1 MRLIDL
7 DISPAPEH
15 DHSSDQGRISRSAL
29 LRLMVAYLFPAILD
43 GKPRLMMLLE
53 HDAKELL
60 AADGIP
66 VPMGV
71 LTTTADIDLPAT
83 LHGPWMVKGQI
94 PTGGRGKAGG
104 IKRADTIVELRQRL
118 GSLLGKTV
126 KGQVIR
132 TCRIEQCVRGT
143 ECYLSVSLDLAQ
155 GRLRVLLSSEGG
167 VDIEAH
173 AERGSLLATD
183 VANDGRDAIAAAR
196 RLADT
201 IASPARETIVHA
213 AERLITEFFA
223 FEATLLEVNPLF
235 IRPDGSWSAGD
246 IKLVIDDNALV
257 RQPRLCD
264 LIRQRADDYPEM
276 ALKLDHGFDFVVVD
290 PDGEIGLVT
299 TGAGLSMQ
307 MIDELAERGH
317 PAFNF
322 CDIRTGQ
329 LRGDPTR
336 LINVFRWIAAGRNV
350 RSVLINFFAGITHLG
365 EVAKLLVT
373 ALNAVPELR
382 VPVTARLIGN
392 GYDEAIAVFAS
403 AGHPLKVEPDLD
415 RAIELALAPLT
426 GARP

>member
-1 MRLIDL
+1 
-7 DISPAPEH
+7 
-15 DHSSDQGRISRSAL
+15 
-29 LRLMVAYLFPAILD
+29 
-43 GKPRLMMLLE
+43 MMLLE

-60 AADGIP
+60 ATDGIP
-66 VPMGV
+66 VPTGI
-71 LTTTADIDLPAT
+71 LATAADVAMPAS
-83 LHGPWMVKGQI
+83 LAAPWMVKAQV
-94 PTGGRGKAGG
+94 PVGGRGKAGG
-104 IKRADTIVELRQRL
+104 IKRAETATELRHGL
-118 GSLLGKTV
+118 GEFLGKTI
-126 KGQVIR
+126 KGQTVR
-132 TCRIEQCVRGT
+132 ACRVEQCVDGM
-143 ECYLSVSLDLAQ
+143 ECYLSLSLDTVQ
-155 GRLRVLLSSEGG
+155 GRLRVLLSSQGG

-173 AERGSLLATD
+173 AERGALRSAD
-183 VANDGRDAIAAAR
+183 VAFKQHEAIAAAS

-201 IASPARETIVHA
+201 IASPARETIVRA
-213 AERLITEFFA
+213 AEHLIAEFFA

-235 IRPDGSWSAGD
+235 TRPDGSWTAGD
-246 IKLVIDDNALV
+246 LKLVIDDNALV

-264 LIRQRADDYPEM
+264 LIRDRAGDYPEM
-276 ALKLDHGFDFVVVD
+276 ALKLNHGFDFVVVD

-317 PAFNF
+317 AAFNF

-336 LINVFRWIAAGRNV
+336 LINVFQWIAAGRNV

-365 EVAKLLVT
+365 EVAKLLVI

-392 GYDEAIAVFAS
+392 GYDEAIAAFAA
-403 AGHPLKVEPDLD
+403 AGNPLRVEPDLD

-426 GARP
+426 GAQR

>member
-1 MRLIDL
+1 
-7 DISPAPEH
+7 
-15 DHSSDQGRISRSAL
+15 
-29 LRLMVAYLFPAILD
+29 
-43 GKPRLMMLLE
+43 MMLLE

-60 AADGIP
+60 ATDGIP
-66 VPMGV
+66 VPMGM
-71 LTTTADIDLPAT
+71 LATTADIELPAS
-83 LHGPWMVKGQI
+83 LEAPVMVKAQI
-94 PTGGRGKAGG
+94 PVGGRGKAGG
-104 IKRADTIVELRQRL
+104 IRRAESIAQLRHGL
-118 GSLLGKTV
+118 GELLGKTIKSQTV
-126 KGQVIR
+126 R
-132 TCRIEQCVRGT
+132 ACRIEQCIEGM
-143 ECYLSVSLDLAQ
+143 EHYLSVSLDAAQ
-155 GRLRVLLSSEGG
+155 GRLRMLLSPAGG
-167 VDIEAH
+167 VDIEVH
-173 AERGSLLATD
+173 AERGALRCAD
-183 VANDGRDAIAAAR
+183 VAFNKHAAIAAAS

-201 IASPARETIVHA
+201 IASPARETIARA
-213 AERLITEFFA
+213 AEQLIAEFFA

-235 IRPDGSWSAGD
+235 IRPNGSWTAGD
-246 IKLVIDDNALV
+246 LKLVIDDNALV

-264 LIRQRADDYPEM
+264 LIRRRADAYPEM
-276 ALKLDHGFDFVVVD
+276 ALKLNHGFDFVVVD

-307 MIDELAERGH
+307 MIDELEERGH

-336 LINVFRWIAAGRNV
+336 LINVFQWIAAGRNV

-392 GYDEAIAVFAS
+392 GYDEAIAVFAA
-403 AGHPLKVEPDLD
+403 AGYPLRVEPDLD

-426 GARP
+426 GAQR

>member
-1 MRLIDL
+1 
-7 DISPAPEH
+7 
-15 DHSSDQGRISRSAL
+15 
-29 LRLMVAYLFPAILD
+29 
-43 GKPRLMMLLE
+43 MLLE

-60 AADGIP
+60 AADGVPIP
-66 VPMGV
+66 TGI
-71 LTTTADIDLPAT
+71 LATTADVAPPAS
-83 LHGPWMVKGQI
+83 LAAPFMVKAQI
-94 PTGGRGKAGG
+94 AVGGRGKAGG
-104 IKRADTIVELRQRL
+104 IKRAGSVAELRHRL
-118 GSLLGKTV
+118 GELLGKTI
-126 KGQVIR
+126 KGQTVHA
-132 TCRIEQCVRGT
+132 CRIEQCVEGM
-143 ECYLSVSLDLAQ
+143 ECYLSVSLDATQ
-155 GRLRVLLSSEGG
+155 GHLRVLLSPEGG
-167 VDIEAH
+167 VDVEAY
-173 AERGSLLATD
+173 AERGALGSAD
-183 VANDGRDAIAAAR
+183 VAYNEREAIAAAS
-196 RLADT
+196 RLADI
-201 IASPARETIVHA
+201 IASPARETVVHA

-235 IRPDGSWSAGD
+235 VRPDGWWSAGD
-246 IKLVIDDNALV
+246 LKLVIDDNALI

-264 LIRQRADDYPEM
+264 LIRHRADAYPEM

-307 MIDELAERGH
+307 MIDELAGRGH

-336 LINVFRWIAAGRNV
+336 LINVFQWIAAGRNV

-365 EVAKLLVT
+365 EVAKLLVM
-373 ALNAVPELR
+373 ALKAVPELR

-403 AGHPLKVEPDLD
+403 AGNPLRVEPDLD

>member
-1 MRLIDL
+1 
-7 DISPAPEH
+7 
-15 DHSSDQGRISRSAL
+15 
-29 LRLMVAYLFPAILD
+29 
-43 GKPRLMMLLE
+43 MMLLE

-60 AADGIP
+60 AADGVP
-66 VPMGV
+66 VPTGI
-71 LTTTADIDLPAT
+71 LATTADVATPAV
-83 LHGPWMVKGQI
+83 LAAPWMVKAQV
-94 PTGGRGKAGG
+94 PVGGRGKAGG
-104 IKRADTIVELRQRL
+104 IMRAETTTELRHGL
-118 GSLLGKTV
+118 GELLGKTIKNQTV
-126 KGQVIR
+126 R
-132 TCRIEQCVRGT
+132 ACRVEQCVDGM
-143 ECYLSVSLDLAQ
+143 ECYLSLSLDPSQ

-167 VDIEAH
+167 VDIEAY
-173 AERGSLLATD
+173 AERGALRSAD
-183 VANDGRDAIAAAR
+183 VAFKQHEAIAAAS

-201 IASPARETIVHA
+201 IASPARETIVRA
-213 AERLITEFFA
+213 AEHLIAEFFA

-235 IRPDGSWSAGD
+235 IHPGGSWTAGD
-246 IKLVIDDNALV
+246 LKLVIDDNALV

-264 LIRQRADDYPEM
+264 LIRHRANDYPEL
-276 ALKLDHGFDFVVVD
+276 ALKLDHGFDFAVVD

-317 PAFNF
+317 AAFNF

-336 LINVFRWIAAGRNV
+336 LINVFQWIAAGRNV

-392 GYDEAIAVFAS
+392 GYDEAIAVFAA
-403 AGHPLKVEPDLD
+403 AGNPLRVEPDLD
-415 RAIELALAPLT
+415 RAIELTLAPLT
-426 GARP
+426 GAQP

>member
-1 MRLIDL
+1 
-7 DISPAPEH
+7 
-15 DHSSDQGRISRSAL
+15 
-29 LRLMVAYLFPAILD
+29 
-43 GKPRLMMLLE
+43 MMLLE

-60 AADGIP
+60 ATDGIP
-66 VPMGV
+66 VPLGV
-71 LTTTADIDLPAT
+71 LATTADIELPAA
-83 LHGPWMVKGQI
+83 LHGPWMVKVQI

-104 IKRADTIVELRQRL
+104 IKRAGTIVELRQRL
-118 GSLLGKTV
+118 GGLLGK
-126 KGQVIR
+126 GIR
-132 TCRIEQCVRGT
+132 DHVVRACRVEQCVEGM
-143 ECYLSVSLDLAQ
+143 ECYLSVSLDPAQ

-173 AERGSLLATD
+173 AERGALISAD
-183 VANDGRDAIAAAR
+183 VAANEREAIAAAS
-196 RLADT
+196 RLADS
-201 IASPARETIVHA
+201 IASPARETIVSA
-213 AERLITEFFA
+213 AEQLIAEFFV

-235 IRPDGSWSAGD
+235 IRPDGSWTAGD
-246 IKLVIDDNALV
+246 LKLVIDDNALV
-257 RQPRLCD
+257 RQPRLRD
-264 LIRQRADDYPEM
+264 LIRRRADAYPEM
-276 ALKLDHGFDFVVVD
+276 ALKLNHGFDFVVVN

-317 PAFNF
+317 HAFNF

-336 LINVFRWIAAGRNV
+336 LINVFQWIAAGRNV

-403 AGHPLKVEPDLD
+403 AGHPLRVEPDLD
-415 RAIELALAPLT
+415 RAIELALTPLT
-426 GARP
+426 GARR

>member
-1 MRLIDL
+1 
-7 DISPAPEH
+7 
-15 DHSSDQGRISRSAL
+15 
-29 LRLMVAYLFPAILD
+29 
-43 GKPRLMMLLE
+43 MMLLE

-60 AADGIP
+60 AATGVP
-66 VPMGV
+66 VPMGI
-71 LTTTADIDLPAT
+71 LAMTADVALPAS
-83 LHGPWMVKGQI
+83 LAAPFMVKAQI

-104 IKRADTIVELRQRL
+104 IRRAGSVTELRHGL
-118 GSLLGKTV
+118 GEILGKTI
-126 KGQVIR
+126 KGQTVR
-132 TCRIEQCVRGT
+132 ACRIEQCVEGM
-143 ECYLSVSLDLAQ
+143 ECYLSVSLDPTQ

-173 AERGSLLATD
+173 AERGALRSAD
-183 VANDGRDAIAAAR
+183 VAFNERETIAAAS
-196 RLADT
+196 RLADS
-201 IASPARETIVHA
+201 IASPARETIVRA
-213 AERLITEFFA
+213 AERLIAEFFA

-235 IRPDGSWSAGD
+235 TRPDGSWSAGD
-246 IKLVIDDNALV
+246 LKLVLDDNALV

-264 LIRQRADDYPEM
+264 LIRHRADVYPEM
-276 ALKLDHGFDFVVVD
+276 ALKLNHGFDFVVVD

-336 LINVFRWIAAGRNV
+336 LINVFQWIAAGRNV

-365 EVAKLLVT
+365 EVAKLLVS

-392 GYDEAIAVFAS
+392 GYDEAIAVFTA
-403 AGHPLKVEPDLD
+403 AGHPLRVEPDLD

-426 GARP
+426 GTRP

>member
-1 MRLIDL
+1 MT
-7 DISPAPEH
+7 
-15 DHSSDQGRISRSAL
+15 
-29 LRLMVAYLFPAILD
+29 
-43 GKPRLMMLLE
+43 LLE

-60 AADGIP
+60 AATGIP
-66 VPMGV
+66 VPMGI
-71 LTTTADIDLPAT
+71 LATTADVTLPAW
-83 LHGPWMVKGQI
+83 LAGPFMVKAQI
-94 PTGGRGKAGG
+94 PIGGRGKAGG
-104 IKRADTIVELRQRL
+104 IKRAGSVAELRHGL
-118 GSLLGKTV
+118 GEILGKTI
-126 KGQVIR
+126 KGQTVR
-132 TCRIEQCVRGT
+132 ACRIEQCVEGT
-143 ECYLSVSLDLAQ
+143 ECYLSVSLDPTQ
-155 GRLRVLLSSEGG
+155 GRLRVLLSAEGG

-173 AERGSLLATD
+173 AERGALRTAV
-183 VANDGRDAIAAAR
+183 VALTEREAFAAAS

-201 IASPARETIVHA
+201 IASPARETIVRA

-235 IRPDGSWSAGD
+235 IRPDESWSAGD
-246 IKLVIDDNALV
+246 LKLVIDDNALV

-264 LIRQRADDYPEM
+264 LIRHRADVYPEM
-276 ALKLDHGFDFVVVD
+276 ALKLNHGFDFVVVD

-336 LINVFRWIAAGRNV
+336 LINLLQWIAAGPNV

-392 GYDEAIAVFAS
+392 GYNEAIAVFAN
-403 AGHPLKVEPDLD
+403 AGHPLRVEPDLD

>member
-1 MRLIDL
+1 
-7 DISPAPEH
+7 
-15 DHSSDQGRISRSAL
+15 
-29 LRLMVAYLFPAILD
+29 
-43 GKPRLMMLLE
+43 MMLLE

-60 AADGIP
+60 AADGVP

-71 LTTTADIDLPAT
+71 LATTAGVALPTA
-83 LHGPWMVKGQI
+83 LAAPFMVKAQI
-94 PTGGRGKAGG
+94 PVGGRGKAGG
-104 IKRADTIVELRQRL
+104 IKQAGSVTELRHGL
-118 GSLLGKTV
+118 DELLGKTV
-126 KGQVIR
+126 KGQAVR
-132 TCRIEQCVRGT
+132 ACRIEQRVQGM
-143 ECYLSVSLDLAQ
+143 ECYLSLSLDPTQ
-155 GRLRVLLSSEGG
+155 GRLHVLLSSEGG

-173 AERGSLLATD
+173 AQRGALSSAD
-183 VANDGRDAIAAAR
+183 VAFKERAAIAAVS
-196 RLADT
+196 RLADG
-201 IASPARETIVHA
+201 IASPAGETIVRA
-213 AERLITEFFA
+213 AEQLITEFFA

-235 IRPDGSWSAGD
+235 IHPDGSWTAGD
-246 IKLVIDDNALV
+246 LKLVIDDNALV

-264 LIRQRADDYPEM
+264 LIRQRAEAYPEM
-276 ALKLDHGFDFVVVD
+276 ALKLNHGFDFVVVD

-336 LINVFRWIAAGRNV
+336 LINVFQWIAAGRNV

-392 GYDEAIAVFAS
+392 GYDEAIAVFAN
-403 AGHPLKVEPDLD
+403 AGHQLRVEPDLD
-415 RAIELALAPLT
+415 HAIELALAPLT

>member
-1 MRLIDL
+1 
-7 DISPAPEH
+7 
-15 DHSSDQGRISRSAL
+15 
-29 LRLMVAYLFPAILD
+29 
-43 GKPRLMMLLE
+43 MMLLE

-60 AADGIP
+60 AVDGVP
-66 VPMGV
+66 VPLGI
-71 LTTTADIDLPAT
+71 LATKADVELPAA
-83 LHGPWMVKGQI
+83 LAPPFMVKAQI
-94 PTGGRGKAGG
+94 AIGGRGKAGG
-104 IKRADTIVELRQRL
+104 IKRAGSLAELRHRL
-118 GSLLGKTV
+118 DELLGETI
-126 KGQVIR
+126 KGQPVR
-132 TCRIEQCVRGT
+132 ACRIEQCVEGM
-143 ECYLSVSLDLAQ
+143 EHYLSVSLDPSQ
-155 GRLRVLLSSEGG
+155 GHLRVLLSPEGG
-167 VDIEAH
+167 VEVEAH
-173 AERGSLLATD
+173 AQRGALHSAD
-183 VANDGRDAIAAAR
+183 VEFKEHEAIAAAS
-196 RLADT
+196 RLANS
-201 IASPARETIVHA
+201 IANPAREAIVHA
-213 AERLITEFFA
+213 AEQLIAEFFT

-235 IRPDGSWSAGD
+235 IRPDGTWTAGD
-246 IKLVIDDNALV
+246 LKLAIDDNALI

-264 LIRQRADDYPEM
+264 LIRRRADAYPEM

-307 MIDELAERGH
+307 MIDELSERGH

-336 LINVFRWIAAGRNV
+336 LINVFQWIAAGRNV

-392 GYDEAIAVFAS
+392 GYDEAIAVFAA
-403 AGHPLKVEPDLD
+403 AGHPMRVEPDLD

-426 GARP
+426 EALR

>member
-1 MRLIDL
+1 
-7 DISPAPEH
+7 
-15 DHSSDQGRISRSAL
+15 
-29 LRLMVAYLFPAILD
+29 MVKAQ
-43 GKPRLMMLLE
+43 
-53 HDAKELL
+53 
-60 AADGIP
+60 IP
-66 VPMGV
+66 V
-71 LTTTADIDLPAT
+71 
-83 LHGPWMVKGQI
+83 
-94 PTGGRGKAGG
+94 GGRGKAGG
-104 IKRADTIVELRQRL
+104 IKRAESVAQLRHEL
-118 GSLLGKTV
+118 GELLGKTI
-126 KGQVIR
+126 KGQ
-132 TCRIEQCVRGT
+132 TAHACRIEQRIEGM
-143 ECYLSVSLDLAQ
+143 ECYLSVSLDPTQ

-173 AERGSLLATD
+173 AERGTLRSAD
-183 VANDGRDAIAAAR
+183 VAFNEREAVAAAS

-201 IASPARETIVHA
+201 IASPARDTIVGA
-213 AERLITEFFA
+213 AEQLIAAFFA

-235 IRPDGSWSAGD
+235 IRPDGSWTAGD
-246 IKLVIDDNALV
+246 LKLVIDDNALV
-257 RQPRLCD
+257 RQPRLGD
-264 LIRQRADDYPEM
+264 LIHRRADAYPEM
-276 ALKLDHGFDFVVVD
+276 ALKLNHGFDFVVVD

-336 LINVFRWIAAGRNV
+336 LINVFQWIAAGRNV

-373 ALNAVPELR
+373 ALTAVPELR

-403 AGHPLKVEPDLD
+403 AGNPLRVEPDLD
-415 RAIELALAPLT
+415 RAIELALAPLA

>member
-1 MRLIDL
+1 
-7 DISPAPEH
+7 
-15 DHSSDQGRISRSAL
+15 
-29 LRLMVAYLFPAILD
+29 
-43 GKPRLMMLLE
+43 MMLLE

-60 AADGIP
+60 ATDGIP
-66 VPMGV
+66 VPMGM
-71 LTTTADIDLPAT
+71 LATTADIELPASFKA
-83 LHGPWMVKGQI
+83 PFMVKAQI
-94 PTGGRGKAGG
+94 PVGGRGKAGG
-104 IKRADTIVELRQRL
+104 IKRAGSAVELRQRI
-118 GSLLGKTV
+118 GDLLGKTI
-126 KGQVIR
+126 KGQTVR
-132 TCRIEQCVRGT
+132 ACRIEQCVEGM
-143 ECYLSVSLDLAQ
+143 ECYLSVSLDPTQ
-155 GRLRVLLSSEGG
+155 GRLRVLLSPEGG

-173 AERGSLLATD
+173 AERGTLLSAD
-183 VANDGRDAIAAAR
+183 VAFDKHVAIAAAS

-201 IASPARETIVHA
+201 IASPARETIVRA
-213 AERLITEFFA
+213 AERLIAAFFA

-235 IRPDGSWSAGD
+235 IRPDGSWTAGD
-246 IKLVIDDNALV
+246 LKLVIDDNALV

-264 LIRQRADDYPEM
+264 LIRRCADSYPEM
-276 ALKLDHGFDFVVVD
+276 ALKLNHGFDFVVVD

-307 MIDELAERGH
+307 MIDELEERGH

-336 LINVFRWIAAGRNV
+336 LINVFQWIAAGRNV

-392 GYDEAIAVFAS
+392 GYDEAIAVFAA
-403 AGHPLKVEPDLD
+403 AGHPLRVEPDLD

-426 GARP
+426 GAQR

>member
-1 MRLIDL
+1 
-7 DISPAPEH
+7 
-15 DHSSDQGRISRSAL
+15 
-29 LRLMVAYLFPAILD
+29 
-43 GKPRLMMLLE
+43 MMLLE

-60 AADGIP
+60 AADGVPI
-66 VPMGV
+66 PMGI
-71 LTTTADIDLPAT
+71 LATTADVALPAS
-83 LHGPWMVKGQI
+83 LAAPLMVKAQI
-94 PTGGRGKAGG
+94 QVGGRGKAGG
-104 IKRADTIVELRQRL
+104 INRVASLAELRHGL
-118 GSLLGKTV
+118 GELLGKTINGRAV
-126 KGQVIR
+126 
-132 TCRIEQCVRGT
+132 TACRIEQCVEGV
-143 ECYLSVSLDLAQ
+143 EHYLSVSLDPTQ
-155 GRLRVLLSSEGG
+155 GHLRVLLSAEGG

-173 AERGSLLATD
+173 ASRGAVLSAD
-183 VANDGRDAIAAAR
+183 VGFAECEAIAAAS

-201 IASPARETIVHA
+201 IPSPARETIVRA
-213 AERLITEFFA
+213 AEQLIAEFFA

-235 IRPDGSWSAGD
+235 IHRDGSWTAGD
-246 IKLVIDDNALV
+246 LKLVIDDNALV

-264 LIRQRADDYPEM
+264 LIRYRADQYPEM

-290 PDGEIGLVT
+290 PAGEIGLVT

-336 LINVFRWIAAGRNV
+336 LINVLRWIAAGRNV

-373 ALNAVPELR
+373 ALKAVPELR

-392 GYDEAIAVFAS
+392 GYDEATAVFA
-403 AGHPLKVEPDLD
+403 AANYPLRVEPDLD
-415 RAIELALAPLT
+415 RAIELALATLT
-426 GARP
+426 GVRT

>member
-1 MRLIDL
+1 
-7 DISPAPEH
+7 
-15 DHSSDQGRISRSAL
+15 
-29 LRLMVAYLFPAILD
+29 
-43 GKPRLMMLLE
+43 MMLLE

-66 VPMGV
+66 VPPGI
-71 LTTTADIDLPAT
+71 LATTADIVMPAS
-83 LHGPWMVKGQI
+83 LAAPWMVKAQL
-94 PTGGRGKAGG
+94 PVGGRGKAGG
-104 IKRADTIVELRQRL
+104 IKRAGTATELRHGL
-118 GSLLGKTV
+118 GELLGKTI
-126 KGQVIR
+126 KNR
-132 TCRIEQCVRGT
+132 TVRACRVEQCVDDAM
-143 ECYLSVSLDLAQ
+143 ECYLSLSLDPVQ
-155 GRLRVLLSSEGG
+155 GRLRVLLSSQGG
-167 VDIEAH
+167 VEIEAH
-173 AERGSLLATD
+173 AERGALRSAD
-183 VANDGRDAIAAAR
+183 VALEQNEAIAAAG

-201 IASPARETIVHA
+201 IASPVRETIVRA
-213 AERLITEFFA
+213 AEHLIAELFA

-235 IRPDGSWSAGD
+235 ILANGSWTAGD
-246 IKLVIDDNALV
+246 LKLVIDDNALV

-264 LIRQRADDYPEM
+264 LIRHRADDYPEM
-276 ALKLDHGFDFVVVD
+276 ALKLNHGFDFVVVD
-290 PDGEIGLVT
+290 PEGEIGLVT

-336 LINVFRWIAAGRNV
+336 LINVLQWIAAGRNV
-350 RSVLINFFAGITHLG
+350 RCVLINFFAGITHLG

-392 GYDEAIAVFAS
+392 GYDEAIAVFAA
-403 AGHPLKVEPDLD
+403 AGHPLRVEPDLD

-426 GARP
+426 GAQR

>member
-1 MRLIDL
+1 
-7 DISPAPEH
+7 
-15 DHSSDQGRISRSAL
+15 
-29 LRLMVAYLFPAILD
+29 
-43 GKPRLMMLLE
+43 MMLLE

-60 AADGIP
+60 AADDIP

-71 LTTTADIDLPAT
+71 LAATADVALPPSLRA
-83 LHGPWMVKGQI
+83 PFMVKAQI
-94 PTGGRGKAGG
+94 AVGGRGKAGG
-104 IKRADTIVELRQRL
+104 IKRAASIADLHQGL
-118 GSLLGKTV
+118 GELLGRTI
-126 KGQVIR
+126 KGQTVR
-132 TCRIEQCVRGT
+132 ACRIEQRVEGM
-143 ECYLSVSLDLAQ
+143 ECYLSVSLDPTR
-155 GRLRVLLSSEGG
+155 GRLRVLLSFEGG

-173 AERGSLLATD
+173 AERGALHSADTEFKEHE
-183 VANDGRDAIAAAR
+183 AIAAAS
-196 RLADT
+196 RLANT
-201 IASPARETIVHA
+201 IANPARETIVHA

-235 IRPDGSWSAGD
+235 IRPDGSWTAGD
-246 IKLVIDDNALV
+246 LKLVIDDNALV

-264 LIRQRADDYPEM
+264 LIRHRANAYPEL
-276 ALKLDHGFDFVVVD
+276 ALKLNHGFDFVVVD

-336 LINVFRWIAAGRNV
+336 LINVFQWIAAGRNV

-392 GYDEAIAVFAS
+392 GYDEAIAVFAN
-403 AGHPLKVEPDLD
+403 AGHPLRVEPDLD

>member
-1 MRLIDL
+1 
-7 DISPAPEH
+7 
-15 DHSSDQGRISRSAL
+15 
-29 LRLMVAYLFPAILD
+29 
-43 GKPRLMMLLE
+43 MMLLE

-60 AADGIP
+60 AADGVP
-66 VPMGV
+66 VPMGM
-71 LTTTADIDLPAT
+71 LATTVDMELPAS
-83 LHGPWMVKGQI
+83 LDAPWMVKAQI
-94 PTGGRGKAGG
+94 PIGGRGKAGG
-104 IKRADTIVELRQRL
+104 IKRADTVIELRQRL
-118 GSLLGKTV
+118 GELLGKTV
-126 KGQVIR
+126 KGQTVR
-132 TCRIEQCVRGT
+132 ACRIEQCVEGM
-143 ECYLSVSLDLAQ
+143 EHYLSVSLDAAR

-167 VDIEAH
+167 VNIEAH
-173 AERGSLLATD
+173 AERGALRSAD
-183 VANDGRDAIAAAR
+183 VTFTEREANAAAS

-201 IASPARETIVHA
+201 IASPARETIVRA
-213 AERLITEFFA
+213 AEQLVAEFFA

-235 IRPDGSWSAGD
+235 VRPDGSWTAGD
-246 IKLVIDDNALV
+246 LKLVIDDNALV

-264 LIRQRADDYPEM
+264 LIRRRAADYPEM
-276 ALKLDHGFDFVVVD
+276 ALKLNHGFDFVVVD
-290 PDGEIGLVT
+290 PNGEIGLVT

-336 LINVFRWIAAGRNV
+336 LINVFQWIAAGRNV

-392 GYDEAIAVFAS
+392 GYDEAITVLAA
-403 AGHPLKVEPDLD
+403 AGHPLRVEPDLD